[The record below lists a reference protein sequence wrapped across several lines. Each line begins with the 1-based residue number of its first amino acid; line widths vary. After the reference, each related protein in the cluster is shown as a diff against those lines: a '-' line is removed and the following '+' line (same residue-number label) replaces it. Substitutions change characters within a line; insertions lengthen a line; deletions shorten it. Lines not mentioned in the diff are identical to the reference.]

1 VTRGV
6 PRPAYEFSKK
16 RSFATICPVNAP
28 TPDLDTPCHIP
39 VLLDEVLELSEL
51 QPGMV
56 GVDGTLGAGGHSREM
71 LKRIL
76 PGGKLIA
83 IDRDPAAAAAAKA
96 SLDSEFPE
104 AKAAGAIRIFNASYR
119 DLPYIL
125 QQEKLESVDRI
136 LVDLGLSSDQ
146 LADRQ
151 RGFSFKLGGPL
162 DLRFNPDDGIPASVW
177 IEREKEETIANAI
190 YQYGEERFSRRIA
203 KAICLRRLT
212 DPIKTAE
219 QLKEL
224 IHRCVPGKI
233 HGRVDSA
240 TRTFQ
245 ALRIVVNEELKHLED
260 SLEKFPEL
268 LAIDGK
274 FLAISFHSLEDRLVK
289 SAFRDNPK
297 LERVTKK
304 PVVASAA
311 EQARNPRSRSAKL
324 RVASRFM

>member
-1 VTRGV
+1 
-6 PRPAYEFSKK
+6 
-16 RSFATICPVNAP
+16 VNASEP
-28 TPDLDTPCHIP
+28 ESAPLCHIP
-39 VLLDEVLELSEL
+39 VLLDEILEYSEL
-51 QPGMV
+51 EPGMV
-56 GVDGTLGAGGHSREM
+56 VVDGTLGAGGHAREI

-96 SLDSEFPE
+96 LLDAEFPD

-146 LADRQ
+146 LADRD

-162 DLRFNPDDGIPASVW
+162 DLRFNPEEGIPASVW

-219 QLKEL
+219 QLTDL

-245 ALRIVVNEELKHLED
+245 ALRIVVNEELKHLEEA
-260 SLEKFPEL
+260 LKKFPDL
-268 LAIDGK
+268 LALDGR

-289 SAFRDNPK
+289 NAFRDHPT

-304 PVVASAA
+304 PVVASPA
-311 EQARNPRSRSAKL
+311 EEARNPRSRSAKL
-324 RVASRFM
+324 RVARRFM